1 MTFDVESNPTYLIT
15 TTTITTMSF
24 LTQTLARRAT
34 VIPRAATAVSA
45 RHFTTSLAAQK
56 TMTESA
62 KDGMKTVD
70 RAVSDKLVDGLDAA
84 SS

>member
-1 MTFDVESNPTYLIT
+1 
-15 TTTITTMSF
+15 MSF